1 MAEVAEGGPLGSTRL
16 GFEVCPLT
24 REAFTECYHP
34 YRGEVCTARVV
45 PSRTSESKFRHGV
58 Q

>member
-45 PSRTSESKFRHGV
+45 MHMRAGRGAVPPTW
-58 Q
+58 

>member
-34 YRGEVCTARVV
+34 YRGEVCTARVAV
-45 PSRTSESKFRHGV
+45 CLCVCVRARKV
-58 Q
+58 QV